1 MQIFKDRNMDLFARL
16 PKLSLVQKIMLG
28 FAAMAFFTMAA
39 LVFSFAGLYSL
50 NKTAREIAGNDLVLL
65 YSVSKLRQSL
75 LDQER
80 YAGKYV
86 ILKSPEFIALFH
98 NRESEFLK
106 TLQQMEQRKRDKGLS
121 GIVDNYRK
129 YSETIRRLFQGD
141 PGAESRH
148 RDVARGVIDAI
159 DSFSVSQ
166 QVLLNIKLGDADKRE
181 RTTIRW
187 ALIFSLT
194 GFALAIVIGAL
205 FLFSISTAI
214 DKLKRATHRIAEGDF
229 DFDPKIP
236 AGDEIGDL
244 ARDFVSM
251 ARRLKIVEQMNLDAS
266 PLTRLPGN
274 IVIERVLTKRLH
286 EEKPFAVCYG
296 DLDDMKAYNDVYGYI
311 KGSEVIKMAGDI
323 ILEAVRKHAEE
334 EAFVG
339 HIGGDDFVA
348 VFDQEKISAV
358 CEEIIRNFDKGIV
371 AHYRKEDLERGA
383 IEGTDRYG
391 VPRVFPIMTISV
403 AVVICRQG
411 EYDSAVSIAQTA
423 AQIKDYVKGK
433 PGSNYMINQRRKV
446 R

>member
-1 MQIFKDRNMDLFARL
+1 MQIFKDRYMDLFARL

-65 YSVSKLRQSL
+65 RSVGRLRQSL

-80 YAGKYV
+80 FAGKYE
-86 ILKSPEFIALFH
+86 ILKSPEFIDLFH
-98 NRESEFLK
+98 KREVEFLK
-106 TLQQMEQRKRDKGLS
+106 TLQEMQQKEQEQGLS
-121 GIVDNYRK
+121 GVANSYRNYD
-129 YSETIRRLFQGD
+129 EAVRLLFLGNTR
-141 PGAESRH
+141 AEARH
-148 RDVARGVIDAI
+148 KDAAKKVIDAI
-159 DSFSVSQ
+159 DNFGANQ
-166 QVLLNIKLGDADKRE
+166 QLLLNIKLGNADQRE
-181 RTTIRW
+181 RSTIRW

-194 GFALAIVIGAL
+194 GFGLAVSIAAL

-229 DFDPKIP
+229 DYDPQIA

-244 ARDFVSM
+244 AHDFISM
-251 ARRLKIVEQMNLDAS
+251 GKRLKILEQMNLDAS

-274 IVIERVLTKRLH
+274 IVIERVLTKRLQ
-286 EEKPFAVCYG
+286 EGKPFAVCYG

-323 ILEAVRKHAEE
+323 ILEAVQKHAEE

-348 VFDQEKISAV
+348 VFDQEKVAV
-358 CEEIIRNFDKGIV
+358 ICEDVIRNFDKGIV

-391 VPRVFPIMTISV
+391 VPRVFPIMTISI

-411 EYDSAVSIAQTA
+411 EYDSAVAIAQTA

-433 PGSNYMINQRRKV
+433 PGSNYMINQRRKA